1 MSNYRVLVN
10 YDPERS
16 VFEARAPELEHCTS
30 EGATRAEALTK
41 LEEEIDAQV
50 RNAREQGGALPPA
63 LDESE
68 GGAATGELSVK
79 VSKGL
84 HRDLLFQARADGVEL
99 SQLVGELL
107 SAALDGRRG
116 ARRPPQ
122 RGAGQGQGPGD
133 VQPRQNFGNRPPRDE
148 RGGGGRYHSIMEDR
162 ASFVEYVRG
171 LESSGGVPG
180 RGPRGPRGGDDP
192 RRRGPQ
198 GGGGGGGGRGPQGGG
213 GGGRGGPPGG
223 GEPK

>member
-16 VFEARAPELEHCTS
+16 VFVARAPELEHCSS
-30 EGATRAEALTK
+30 EGATRAEALGK
-41 LEEEIDAQV
+41 LEEEIEAQV
-50 RNAREQGGALPPA
+50 RNAREQGSAPPPA
-63 LDESE
+63 LDDAD
-68 GGAATGELSVK
+68 GAASGDLSAK

-84 HRDLLFQARADGVEL
+84 HRDLLFQARAEGVEL

-107 SAALDGRRG
+107 ASALDARRGRRLV
-116 ARRPPQ
+116 PQ
-122 RGAGQGQGPGD
+122 RSEGQ
-133 VQPRQNFGNRPPRDE
+133 QPRQNFGNRPPRDE

-171 LESSGGVPG
+171 LESGAPPA

-192 RRRGPQ
+192 RRRGPGRGPQ
-198 GGGGGGGGRGPQGGG
+198 GGGAGGGGGGGRGGGGSGGG
-213 GGGRGGPPGG
+213 GGGGDA
-223 GEPK
+223 K